1 MRSILDNI
9 YGEPAGEAAF
19 SRIKAVLDAF
29 LKKNEVGRAA
39 AFSASDAVLI
49 TYGDTLLRE
58 GEQPLQTLQ
67 RFLNEYAKD
76 VFSGVHLLPFFPYSS
91 DDGFSVTD
99 FFAVRADLGS
109 WADIRSI
116 GGRFRL
122 MVDLVANHVSAESR
136 WFRNY
141 LAAQKGFE
149 DLAIEV
155 DPFTDLSMVARPRSS
170 PLLTEFKKDSGCRV
184 HL

>member
-1 MRSILDNI
+1 MRSILQNI
-9 YGEPAGEAAF
+9 YGKPKGETAF
-19 SRIKAVLDAF
+19 SRITAVLDGF
-29 LKKNEVGRAA
+29 LEKHKVGPAA
-39 AFSASDAVLI
+39 VFSESDVILI

-58 GEQPLQTLQ
+58 GEPPLQTLH
-67 RFLNEYAKD
+67 RFLDEHVKG
-76 VFSGVHLLPFFPYSS
+76 VFFGLHILPFFPYSS

-99 FFAVRADLGS
+99 FFTVRPDLGS

-141 LAAQKGFE
+141 LAG
-149 DLAIEV
+149 
-155 DPFTDLSMVARPRSS
+155 
-170 PLLTEFKKDSGCRV
+170 
-184 HL
+184 